1 MQRLDVWLALASG
14 LCALSAGL
22 LLGRQARRRRAGIDL
37 RNAMR
42 LTRTPWIAL
51 IGLAVAAA
59 GFAVLQLVP
68 GLAWKVPHFVELH
81 LLAFCGAA
89 FLGPAGLLFGFAIGL
104 AFASAAEH
112 RWCLAALVAGLF
124 GCVGV
129 AWVVVTRP
137 IADDLG
143 HSVDPDGFILQTS
156 GTSCAAAS
164 AANVARQLGLAVT
177 EREMA
182 ERVGTTV
189 LGTTSAAVV
198 EGLSELGVTCRR
210 IERFDTDPRMVVPP
224 AILVVDHP
232 ATGPES
238 HAVAFLGMDRGRA
251 LVVDPLDGLSRTPSE
266 RLGLRWHGHG
276 LECGRP

>member
-1 MQRLDVWLALASG
+1 MQRIDAWLALASG
-14 LCALSAGL
+14 LCALLAGL
-22 LLGRQARRRRAGIDL
+22 LLGRRARRRCAGIDL

-42 LTRTPWIAL
+42 RTRTPWIAL
-51 IGLAVAAA
+51 FGLAVAAA
-59 GFAVLQLVP
+59 GVAVLALVP

-81 LLAFCGAA
+81 LLAFSGSA
-89 FLGPAGLLFGFAIGL
+89 FFVPAGLLFGFAIGL

-112 RWCLAALVAGLF
+112 RWRLAALVAGTF
-124 GCVGV
+124 GSVGV
-129 AWVVVTRP
+129 AWAIVTRP

-143 HSVDPDGFILQTS
+143 HSLDPAGFVLQTS

-164 AANVARQLGLAVT
+164 AANVARRLGLAVT
-177 EREMA
+177 ERAMA
-182 ERVGTTV
+182 ERVGTTA

-198 EGLSELGVTCRR
+198 EGLWELGVTCRR
-210 IERFDTDPRMVVPP
+210 IERVDTDPRMVVPP
-224 AILVVDHP
+224 AILFVDHP

-251 LVVDPLDGLSRTPSE
+251 LVVDPLDGLSRTPPE
-266 RLGLRWHGHG
+266 RLRWHGHG